1 VVGLLVSEFLGLE
14 KAFKVGR
21 PVNFVRASRRIEGFL
36 GPSPRYANY
45 TEFPRCPLHGN
56 STCFWT
62 ERRKTPLLQLPSDAA
77 LEDVQAS
84 PASNALERGWREL

>member
-1 VVGLLVSEFLGLE
+1 MGWRRGPVVGLLVSEFLGLE

-45 TEFPRCPLHGN
+45 TENFSP
-56 STCFWT
+56 
-62 ERRKTPLLQLPSDAA
+62 LPSA
-77 LEDVQAS
+77 
-84 PASNALERGWREL
+84 R